1 MPDHIQS
8 QKWPQCTTRVPKAFR
23 VLDCLIHQNN
33 AGAKSLAWISSD
45 YLESLLLPERTK
57 RLEAI
62 GWNSGYEAPGMKGKG
77 DAKWRRIR
85 QKNLTSVRS
94 SYILWILKRTLNYD
108 GYVAIT
114 EGQAFDLS
122 LKGLCHGSP
131 VHFVN
136 FANLILALNR
146 YGT

>member
-1 MPDHIQS
+1 
-8 QKWPQCTTRVPKAFR
+8 
-23 VLDCLIHQNN
+23 
-33 AGAKSLAWISSD
+33 
-45 YLESLLLPERTK
+45 
-57 RLEAI
+57 
-62 GWNSGYEAPGMKGKG
+62 MKGKG

-114 EGQAFDLS
+114 EGQAFDLR

-131 VHFVN
+131 VHFVEFCQFN
-136 FANLILALNR
+136 TRPQSKLQFSQEGEDDFYHA
-146 YGT
+146 G